1 VIDVQGDTVMVTESL
16 DEEVAKKMEQE
27 LFTASGGNDRAK

>member
-16 DEEVAKKMEQE
+16 DEEVTKKMEQE
-27 LFTASGGNDRAK
+27 LFTASVGNGRAK